1 MAYAAT
7 VHSRAPA
14 QRVLLYNVS
23 YCMCCCIVLQS
34 RGVVRCICCCIHNS
48 PMCSSTLYSSARV
61 RHDVLETTQH
71 TAAHCNTLNHTA
83 THCCICCYI
92 IQQSPCAAWC
102 SQHTA
107 AHCSTL
113 QHTATHWNT
122 LSHKLLHHTTV
133 PMCSVMFSR
142 AGAIT

>member
-34 RGVVRCICCCIHNS
+34 RGAVCCICCCIHNS
-48 PMCSSTLYSSARV
+48 PMCSSTLYNSARV

-71 TAAHCNTLNHTA
+71 AAAHCNRLNHTCNA
-83 THCCICCYI
+83 L
-92 IQQSPCAAWC
+92 
-102 SQHTA
+102 QHTVA
-107 AHCSTL
+107 YVATLYHRAHVQRDVLNTL
-113 QHTATHWNT
+113 QHTATNCNT
-122 LSHKLLHHTTV
+122 LLHKLLHHTTV